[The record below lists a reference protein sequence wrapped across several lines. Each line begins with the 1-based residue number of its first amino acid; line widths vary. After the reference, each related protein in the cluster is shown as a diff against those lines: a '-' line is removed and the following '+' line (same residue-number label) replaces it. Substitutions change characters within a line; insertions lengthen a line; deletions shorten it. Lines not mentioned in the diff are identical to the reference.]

1 MTIRGN
7 DVAHRPMRHTI
18 SEPPETRE
26 KPEQLH
32 QEIKRTQERAY
43 GALSRLRG
51 RRNDEG

>member
-7 DVAHRPMRHTI
+7 GVAHRPVRYAIT
-18 SEPPETRE
+18 EPPEARE
-26 KPEQLH
+26 KPEQLR

-51 RRNDEG
+51 RRTDGG

>member
-7 DVAHRPMRHTI
+7 EVSHRPVRYDI
-18 SEPPETRE
+18 SETPDGRE
-26 KPEQLH
+26 KPEQLR

-51 RRNDEG
+51 RRTDGS